1 MLVSVYDNEGNFV
14 DDMTPEEFDAW
25 CDEQDDTVNV
35 EGIVVVSEDAGLDD
49 DISFSG
55 DYYDTEYGDCPPS
68 HIYESGMY
76 LGDGV
81 WVSEDF
87 FG

>member
-1 MLVSVYDNEGNFV
+1 MLVSVYDDEGNFI

-25 CDEQDDTVNV
+25 CDEQDDTVDV

-55 DYYDTEYGDCPPS
+55 DYKT
-68 HIYESGMY
+68 
-76 LGDGV
+76 
-81 WVSEDF
+81 
-87 FG
+87 

>member
-25 CDEQDDTVNV
+25 CDEQDDTVDV
-35 EGIVVVSEDAGLDD
+35 EGIVVVSEDAGIDD

-55 DYYDTEYGDCPPS
+55 EYYDTEYGDCPPS

>member
-25 CDEQDDTVNV
+25 CDEQDDTVDV
-35 EGIVVVSEDAGLDD
+35 EGIVVVSEDAGIDD

-55 DYYDTEYGDCPPS
+55 EYYDTEYGADPPS
-68 HIYESGMY
+68 HIYETGMY

-81 WVSEDF
+81 WVSQDF
-87 FG
+87 FD

>member
-1 MLVSVYDNEGNFV
+1 MLISVYDNDGNFV
-14 DDMTPEEFDAW
+14 DDMTSEEFDAW
-25 CDEQDDTVNV
+25 CEEQDDICNV
-35 EGIVVVSEDAGLDD
+35 EGIVVDPCDTEIDNDV
-49 DISFSG
+49 SFSG

>member
-25 CDEQDDTVNV
+25 CDEQDDSVDV

>member
-1 MLVSVYDNEGNFV
+1 MLVSVYDNDGNFV

-25 CDEQDDTVNV
+25 CDEQDDTVDV
-35 EGIVVVSEDAGLDD
+35 EGIVVVSEDAGLDE

>member
-1 MLVSVYDNEGNFV
+1 MAKDIDPYTL
-14 DDMTPEEFDAW
+14 EEVEDVFGPNDTT
-25 CDEQDDTVNV
+25 DDT
-35 EGIVVVSEDAGLDD
+35 EEADTGFTPKGQ
-49 DISFSG
+49 
-55 DYYDTEYGDCPPS
+55 YYDTEYGDNPPS

>member
-1 MLVSVYDNEGNFV
+1 MLISVYDDDGNFV
-14 DDMTPEEFDAW
+14 GDMTPEEFNEW
-25 CDEQDDTVNV
+25 CDQEGDTENSD
-35 EGIVVVSEDAGLDD
+35 GVVIDPSDTEIDD

-87 FG
+87 FD

>member
-1 MLVSVYDNEGNFV
+1 MLVSVYDNDGNFV

-25 CDEQDDTVNV
+25 CDEQDDTCNV
-35 EGIVVVSEDAGLDD
+35 EGIVVDPCDTEIADD
-49 DISFSG
+49 TSFSG
-55 DYYDTEYGDCPPS
+55 DYYDTEYGDNPPN

-81 WVSEDF
+81 WVSQDF
-87 FG
+87 FD

>member
-25 CDEQDDTVNV
+25 CDDQDDTVDV
-35 EGIVVVSEDAGLDD
+35 EGIVVVSENAGLDD

>member
-1 MLVSVYDNEGNFV
+1 MLVSVYDSEGNFV

-25 CDEQDDTVNV
+25 CDEQDDTVDV

>member
-25 CDEQDDTVNV
+25 CDDQDDTVDV

>member
-25 CDEQDDTVNV
+25 CDEQDDTVDV
-35 EGIVVVSEDAGLDD
+35 EGIVVVSEDAGIDD

>member
-25 CDEQDDTVNV
+25 CDEQDDTVDV